1 METTLNV
8 TNTSQNVVLA
18 PGEFRLYSTQN
29 FAKPDITTEVDV
41 LPQPGAGFVIW
52 PNPVNEILKIS
63 SSAPLSRI
71 VVYSMSGSKIK
82 ELSVSGSENSAQE
95 LNLGELSRGNYI
107 IQVVS
112 KQGKT
117 ESRKIIKY

>member
-1 METTLNV
+1 MNV
-8 TNTSQNVVLA
+8 TNTSQNLVLA

-29 FAKPDITTEVDV
+29 FASPGITTEVDV

-52 PNPVNEILKIS
+52 PNPVSEILKIS
-63 SSAPLSRI
+63 SSTPLSRI

-82 ELSVSGSENSAQE
+82 ELSVSGSENSAQD

-112 KQGKT
+112 KLGKT